1 MKKLQYLTIEE
12 QKNIQGGDW
21 IKELGRNAQPLLKNN
36 NFEEDIFTRFCNI
49 VYYF

>member
-21 IKELGRNAQPLLKNN
+21 IKELGAKAHMLWCSIKSSVTSNRSSTVLG
-36 NFEEDIFTRFCNI
+36 
-49 VYYF
+49 